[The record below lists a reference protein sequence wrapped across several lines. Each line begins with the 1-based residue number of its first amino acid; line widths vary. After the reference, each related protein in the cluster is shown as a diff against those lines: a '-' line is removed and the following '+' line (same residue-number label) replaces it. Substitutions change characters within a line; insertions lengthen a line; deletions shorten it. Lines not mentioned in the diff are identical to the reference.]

1 MTLNSWSYYFYPIN
15 SELTVGATML
25 SFQGHPRIQKTL
37 SYPLHTQR
45 GETSLTPL
53 PGYEWCVFRWARPS
67 PLCILR
73 SFLRPHCLWTTVI
86 SLLITLLLRL
96 CIRMSH
102 HYSGQWSS
110 EAVAIS
116 EVDSLGH
123 FLGHSINFLL
133 VWTRGHAWMVHHSLQ
148 VNWCV
153 LKQCMVQSRCLV
165 TG

>member
-1 MTLNSWSYYFYPIN
+1 MILLLLPHKFRAYSGCHHAQFSRPAWN
-15 SELTVGATML
+15 SEILVL
-25 SFQGHPRIQKTL
+25 PPSHTL
-37 SYPLHTQR
+37 R